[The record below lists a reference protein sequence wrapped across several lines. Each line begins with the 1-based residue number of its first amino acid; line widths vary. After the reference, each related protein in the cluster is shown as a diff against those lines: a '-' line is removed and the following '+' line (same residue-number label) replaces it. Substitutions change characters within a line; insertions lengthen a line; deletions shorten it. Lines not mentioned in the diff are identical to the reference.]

1 MRALAIPGPAA
12 ALEARYRA
20 TARAAAARRH
30 QALGL
35 RKKGLRA
42 AAAAAAGGTS
52 AETRRRWVKR
62 AATEGLAA
70 LAGRKAGSGAKPKL
84 DPARQEQV
92 LAWVDAEPRPTPP
105 APRRRIAAARGID
118 PRATQGGARGRARG
132 GRRAGPR
139 KRPHP

>member
-30 QALGL
+30 QALGR
-35 RKKGLRA
+35 RKKGLR
-42 AAAAAAGGTS
+42 AAAAAGGTS

-92 LAWVDAEPRPTPP
+92 LAWGDAEPRPTPP